1 MSNLAAFLIALFIL
15 ETGASL
21 LMAFALLAIAFHEC
35 GWGKRRRRRG

>member
-21 LMAFALLAIAFHEC
+21 LTAYALLAIAFHEC
-35 GWGKRRRRRG
+35 GGKRRRRRG